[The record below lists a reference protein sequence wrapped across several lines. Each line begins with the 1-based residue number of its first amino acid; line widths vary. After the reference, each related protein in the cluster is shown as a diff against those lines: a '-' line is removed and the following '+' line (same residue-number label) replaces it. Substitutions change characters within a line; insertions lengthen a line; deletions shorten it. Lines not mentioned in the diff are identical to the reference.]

1 MPSQLEHELPLECS
15 TTPASLADSD
25 CPPAWPSSLTA
36 ELMATENIRLLDPE
50 SRPASALGPTTL
62 AWYVYR
68 RASGRRRGSYAGPFD
83 GPDAALAYLRDTLE
97 LEVLLLD
104 VARRSS
110 SLFRISRRLSS

>member
-1 MPSQLEHELPLECS
+1 MDPS
-15 TTPASLADSD
+15 AGGLADSD
-25 CPPAWPSSLTA
+25 RPLAWPSSLTA
-36 ELMATENIRLLDPE
+36 ELMAAENVRLLDPE

-83 GPDAALAYLRDTLE
+83 GPDAALAYVRDTLE

-104 VARRSS
+104 EARRSS

>member
-1 MPSQLEHELPLECS
+1 
-15 TTPASLADSD
+15 LADSD
-25 CPPAWPSSLTA
+25 RPLAWPSSLTA
-36 ELMATENIRLLDPE
+36 ELMAAENIRLLVPE

-68 RASGRRRGSYAGPFD
+68 RASGRRRGSYASPFD

-104 VARRSS
+104 EAGRSI
-110 SLFRISRRLSS
+110 SLFRSSRRLSS